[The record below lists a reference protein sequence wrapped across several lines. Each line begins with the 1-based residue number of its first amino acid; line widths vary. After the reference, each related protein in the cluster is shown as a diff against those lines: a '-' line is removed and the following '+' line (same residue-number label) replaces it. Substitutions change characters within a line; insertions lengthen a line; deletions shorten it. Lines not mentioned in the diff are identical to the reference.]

1 MNSRERLAV
10 FGIVL
15 AGTSLGFLTGLLTA
29 PRSGRK
35 TRERLA
41 RRLED
46 EKLELARRSR
56 RAIQDAGDAIGER
69 LEDGKRVIED
79 GKRAVAR
86 SING

>member
-15 AGTSLGFLTGLLTA
+15 AGSALGFLTGLLTA

-35 TRERLA
+35 TRKRLA
-41 RRLED
+41 RRFED
-46 EKLELARRSR
+46 ERLELARRSR
-56 RAIQDAGDAIGER
+56 RAIHDAGDALDER
-69 LEDGKRVIED
+69 VEDGKRVIED

-86 SING
+86 SMTG